1 MAKKNR
7 IPKKVAGFKIP
18 KVIRKS
24 PVVSGLLASDT
35 GRKILADALMAGATA
50 AVAVLAN
57 NNRAAIADAGEDAV
71 KGTAKAGVIVK
82 DVVKGVSS
90 AMAEVIGDA
99 ARAVVPGAS
108 AAEDEPKRPAPVKAA
123 PRARAL
129 KARPAHH

>member
-35 GRKILADALMAGATA
+35 GRKILADALMAGAAA

-57 NNRAAIADAGEDAV
+57 NNKDAIADAGEDAA
-71 KGTAKAGVIVK
+71 KGTARAGVIVK

-99 ARAVVPGAS
+99 ARAVIPGAS
-108 AAEDEPKRPAPVKAA
+108 AAEDKPERSAPVKAA
-123 PRARAL
+123 PRSRSL
-129 KARPAHH
+129 KVRPAHH

>member
-18 KVIRKS
+18 KMIRKS

-35 GRKILADALMAGATA
+35 GRKVLADALMAGAAA
-50 AVAVLAN
+50 AVAVLAADN
-57 NNRAAIADAGEDAV
+57 KGAIAEAGEDAA
-71 KGTAKAGVIVK
+71 KGSVKAGGIVK

-99 ARAVVPGAS
+99 ARAVIPGA
-108 AAEDEPKRPAPVKAA
+108 AAKEEPESPRPVKAA
-123 PRARAL
+123 ARPRTL
-129 KARPAHH
+129 KAPPAHH